1 MCFCKCSVLIEKSR
15 QEDIEMNTN
24 DVYGELKLIE
34 NMITVSFILTILMM
48 AIIAWVLG
56 VQ

>member
-1 MCFCKCSVLIEKSR
+1 
-15 QEDIEMNTN
+15 MNTN